1 MKAFIEDRIQVGATG
16 ICISHSKRLLH
27 IIILSTSTICSLLD
41 FAQIEN
47 YLFFG
52 CRYHDKD
59 FYYKKEWDAYVRE
72 GQLTLFVAC
81 SRDQVGQIRQIF
93 AFYNI
98 SGHLNIIVVFERI
111 KKYMSRT

>member
-1 MKAFIEDRIQVGATG
+1 MKAFIEDRIQDGATG
-16 ICISHSKRLLH
+16 ICISHGRIFITH
-27 IIILSTSTICSLLD
+27 DRTSTICSLLD
-41 FAQIEN
+41 FDQIEN

-59 FYYKKEWDAYVRE
+59 FYYKNEWDSYVRE

-93 AFYNI
+93 CI
-98 SGHLNIIVVFERI
+98 L
-111 KKYMSRT
+111 